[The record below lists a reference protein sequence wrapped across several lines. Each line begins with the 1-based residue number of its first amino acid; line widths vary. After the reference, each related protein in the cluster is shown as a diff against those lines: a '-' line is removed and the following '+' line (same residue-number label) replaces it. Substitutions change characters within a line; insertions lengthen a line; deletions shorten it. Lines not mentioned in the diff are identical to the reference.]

1 MLSHYI
7 ACLSGFISA
16 ASTLNVAPQGSI
28 AIVSDTSTSSS
39 NLFELL
45 SPSKQSI
52 SWSNKSFT
60 PAHPPSLPANSS
72 ALRAPGLDVDK
83 PIFWEITPS
92 GNVIGLQCNVRYGR
106 RLDFRDCRDAYSYI
120 QRTNERVSR
129 IAQRGSGLPQ
139 DMGLPQRALGS
150 KGKCRID
157 SEIIAP
163 YDTARASPK
172 NIAEASYALIER
184 CAPRSGGIAINIG
197 GDNHL
202 AVLLQSYTS
211 TVRCKDS
218 DVPWSREA
226 CAMIQGGM
234 KADDKQRLFGDSF
247 LDPAVEEDL
256 PLELVS
262 RDEKCVLKILSNAPT
277 DTESWYHLW
286 EVSVALNAICVR
298 AGRRGTADRLGMHG
312 NLVME
317 ISDQPFDSL
326 AGVVNGTAVGRI

>member
-1 MLSHYI
+1 MTRKEILTANLEFGEPLLRIKVLRNALLMTASMAPTALKSRRRYRVTSKCIAHWMWYHTLRSVYSNPLQPFPRQVCTPEAMLSHYI

-45 SPSKQSI
+45 SPSKQST

-150 KGKCRID
+150 TSSLLSRFFPIAHYYRGQRLLSLIVEAGKGKCRID

-197 GDNHL
+197 
-202 AVLLQSYTS
+202 
-211 TVRCKDS
+211 RCKWRS
-218 DVPWSREA
+218 
-226 CAMIQGGM
+226 I
-234 KADDKQRLFGDSF
+234 
-247 LDPAVEEDL
+247 
-256 PLELVS
+256 
-262 RDEKCVLKILSNAPT
+262 PT
-277 DTESWYHLW
+277 E
-286 EVSVALNAICVR
+286 
-298 AGRRGTADRLGMHG
+298 
-312 NLVME
+312 
-317 ISDQPFDSL
+317 
-326 AGVVNGTAVGRI
+326 